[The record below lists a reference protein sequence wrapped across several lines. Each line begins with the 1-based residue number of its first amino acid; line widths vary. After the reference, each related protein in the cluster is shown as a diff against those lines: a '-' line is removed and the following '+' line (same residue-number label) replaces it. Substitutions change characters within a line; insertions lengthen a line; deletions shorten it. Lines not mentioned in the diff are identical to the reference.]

1 MSRVT
6 KKLRNLTDPE
16 KLMIYPIIMIIFL
29 SIMAVSMLAN
39 ENVVANETSLAN
51 DETVEAFT
59 EAMTTEEP
67 TEITEEESEVIE
79 TTEEVE
85 TSMKE
90 TTVEETEGYVEP
102 TTVQYFTVA
111 YPYTEANT
119 TSVTVSEVIAGDD
132 NPIPVE
138 ETAAA
143 STESFAPFYYINC
156 EGITYTMSHDLQT
169 YIYNM
174 CVKYDMEWF
183 YPYFMAQLFHESRW
197 QEGLVT
203 ERGDYG
209 IAQINISMHPH
220 LTEALGIT
228 DFANSYNS
236 VTAGLY
242 LMHSYISRG
251 YTVRQAMT
259 AYRWGEGRANDPDPE
274 NYYDTVCGYTQC
286 LFREN

>member
-6 KKLRNLTDPE
+6 NKLKNLTGPE
-16 KLMIYPIIMIIFL
+16 KLMIYPILMIIFL
-29 SIMAVSMLAN
+29 SCMAVGMLTNGDA
-39 ENVVANETSLAN
+39 VANETSLAHN
-51 DETVEAFT
+51 ETVEAST
-59 EAMTTEEP
+59 EMMTAEET

-79 TTEEVE
+79 TTEDVE
-85 TSMKE
+85 TSMDE
-90 TTVEETEGYVEP
+90 TVTEESEYYVEP
-102 TTVQYFTVA
+102 TTVDYITIE
-111 YPYTEANT
+111 YPTYPDA
-119 TSVTVSEVIAGDD
+119 TSVTVSEVVAGDD
-132 NPIPVE
+132 NAQPT
-138 ETAAA
+138 ETVD
-143 STESFAPFYYINC
+143 SFAPYYYIIC
-156 EGITYTMSHDLQT
+156 DGVKYTMSHELQT
-169 YIYNM
+169 YIYNL
-174 CVKYDMEWF
+174 CLKYDIEWF

-220 LTEALGIT
+220 LTDILGIT
-228 DFANSYNS
+228 DYANSYNS

-242 LMHSYISRG
+242 LMNNYFSRG

-259 AYRWGEGRANDPDPE
+259 AYRWGEGKANDPDPE